1 VNQFIEYFQETL
13 NDPGVRETFYSIII
27 LIALWIILSISKR
40 LIKGIEKTVS
50 KGGKVNIR
58 LNTITKLLYSLIK
71 YVLWIIA
78 VVLILAV
85 WGVDVFPAL
94 AGLGIIGLV
103 IGLSAQKMISDMI
116 AGFFIIFEN
125 HYNVGENIEV
135 SGFRGNVL
143 EFGLKST
150 TIQGWKGEIKI
161 FSNSDMTPVMNYSRF
176 YSTAVV
182 NFKVPYGVDLETVIK
197 QTNKALLDYKN
208 TQENILTEP
217 NVVGVSDLL
226 NTMIQLTI
234 VCQTK
239 ANTQFG
245 IERDIRKLVVETL
258 KLQGVNI
265 PLEDVVATHMES

>member
-1 VNQFIEYFQETL
+1 MNSIIEYFQETI
-13 NDPGVRETFYSIII
+13 NDPGVRELFYSIII
-27 LIALWIILSISKR
+27 LLALWILLSLAKR

-50 KGGKVNIR
+50 KDGKVNHR

-71 YVLWIIA
+71 YVLWIVA

-85 WGVDVFPAL
+85 WGVDVLPAL

-103 IGLSAQKMISDMI
+103 VGLGAQKMISDMI

-161 FSNSDMTPVMNYSRF
+161 FSNSDMTPVLNYSRF
-176 YSTAVV
+176 HSTAVI
-182 NFKVPYGVDLETVIK
+182 NFKVPYGVDLEKVIK
-197 QTNKALLDYKN
+197 QTNKALFDYKN
-208 TQENILTEP
+208 IQENILTEP

-239 ANTQFG
+239 ANMHFG

-265 PLEDVVATHMES
+265 PLEDVVATHMET

>member
-1 VNQFIEYFQETL
+1 MNQFIEYFQETL
-13 NDPGVRETFYSIII
+13 NDPGVREIFYSIII

-150 TIQGWKGEIKI
+150 TIQAWKGEIKI
-161 FSNSDMTPVMNYSRF
+161 FSNSDMTPVMNYSRS

>member
-1 VNQFIEYFQETL
+1 MNFIIEYFQETL
-13 NDPGVRETFYSIII
+13 NDPGVREIFYSVIV
-27 LIALWIILSISKR
+27 LLALWIILSLVKR
-40 LIKGIEKTVS
+40 LVKGIEKTVS
-50 KGGKVNIR
+50 KDGKVNHR

-71 YVLWIIA
+71 YVLWIVAI
-78 VVLILAV
+78 VVILAV
-85 WGVDVFPAL
+85 WGIDVLPAL

-103 IGLSAQKMISDMI
+103 IGLGAQKMISDMI

-135 SGFRGNVL
+135 AGFRGNVL

-161 FSNSDMTPVMNYSRF
+161 FSNSEMTPVLNYSRF
-176 YSTAVV
+176 HSTAVV
-182 NFKVPYGVDLETVIK
+182 NFKVPYGTNLEHVIQK
-197 QTNKALLDYKN
+197 TNQALLDYKA
-208 TQENILTEP
+208 TQENILTDP

-245 IERDIRKLVVETL
+245 IEREIRKLVVETL
-258 KLQGVNI
+258 KLQGVTI
-265 PLEDVVATHMES
+265 PLEDVVASHMEK

>member
-1 VNQFIEYFQETL
+1 MNSIIEYIQELL
-13 NDPGVRETFYSIII
+13 NEPLVKEILYTILI
-27 LIALWIILSISKR
+27 LIALWIMLSLAKR
-40 LIKGIEKTVS
+40 LIKGFEKAVS
-50 KGGKVNIR
+50 KDGKVNHR
-58 LNTITKLLYSLIK
+58 LNTITKLLFSLIK
-71 YVLWIIA
+71 YVLWIVAI
-78 VVLILAV
+78 VFILAV
-85 WGVDVFPAL
+85 WGVDVLPAL
-94 AGLGIIGLV
+94 AGLGIVGLV
-103 IGLSAQKMISDMI
+103 IGLGAQKMISDMI

-161 FSNSDMTPVMNYSRF
+161 FSNSEMTPVLNYSRF
-176 YSTAVV
+176 HSTAVV
-182 NFKVPYGVDLETVIK
+182 NFKVPYGTSLENVIK
-197 QTNKALLDYKN
+197 QTNQALLSYKE
-208 TQENILTEP
+208 TQENILTDP

-239 ANTQFG
+239 ANTHFS

-265 PLEDVVATHMES
+265 ALEDVVATHMEK